1 MDPSPSHKTKISG
14 KTFLVS
20 FWTFISRI
28 FGVFRDIATTYILGA
43 GIAHDVFVVML
54 KIPNLF
60 RRLFAEGAFSQAF
73 IPIFTDYKTNQ
84 SNEELKKLLNLSFT
98 AISSIV
104 LSICIIFMIFAPLI
118 VFVFAPGFY
127 FDVEK
132 KHLAIDVLRI
142 TFPYLF
148 FVSLVAFFSS
158 VLNTFNQFS
167 IPAATPI
174 AFNLSIIFGALFLT
188 DYFDLPV
195 LAIAWGVFFAG
206 IIQLFISLI
215 PIVKLKLIPKLKID
229 FNHPG
234 LKKVFILMLPGILS
248 GGIIQINILVDTIFA
263 SLLETGSPTWLYLS
277 DRLIQLPL
285 GIFAIAAATVI
296 LPNLSNATAENNSF
310 EFNKNFNWALKFVF
324 LVGIPSSVGLS
335 FLSLEIIN
343 ILFLRGEFIPMDA
356 LKTSYSL
363 KAFCFGLVAFMAIKI
378 LNVGFFAKQD
388 PKTPMYVAL
397 ASLII
402 NVILN
407 WFFAF
412 QLGLGHVG
420 LAMGSVIAAI
430 ISFFVLLIFLIKRS
444 ILILENKS
452 IIFLIKILFSS
463 LCLLVALI
471 LFQSIYPN
479 WADTNLIM
487 QLVYL
492 VLNIGIG
499 SIIYFGLMFVLG
511 LRISFFK
518 N

>member
-127 FDVEK
+127 FDLEK
-132 KHLAIDVLRI
+132 KHLAIDILRI

-206 IIQLFISLI
+206 IIQLFLSLI
-215 PIVKLKLIPKLKID
+215 HI
-229 FNHPG
+229 
-234 LKKVFILMLPGILS
+234 S
-248 GGIIQINILVDTIFA
+248 
-263 SLLETGSPTWLYLS
+263 EPTRPY
-277 DRLIQLPL
+277 
-285 GIFAIAAATVI
+285 
-296 LPNLSNATAENNSF
+296 
-310 EFNKNFNWALKFVF
+310 
-324 LVGIPSSVGLS
+324 
-335 FLSLEIIN
+335 
-343 ILFLRGEFIPMDA
+343 
-356 LKTSYSL
+356 
-363 KAFCFGLVAFMAIKI
+363 
-378 LNVGFFAKQD
+378 
-388 PKTPMYVAL
+388 
-397 ASLII
+397 
-402 NVILN
+402 
-407 WFFAF
+407 
-412 QLGLGHVG
+412 
-420 LAMGSVIAAI
+420 
-430 ISFFVLLIFLIKRS
+430 
-444 ILILENKS
+444 
-452 IIFLIKILFSS
+452 
-463 LCLLVALI
+463 
-471 LFQSIYPN
+471 
-479 WADTNLIM
+479 
-487 QLVYL
+487 
-492 VLNIGIG
+492 
-499 SIIYFGLMFVLG
+499 
-511 LRISFFK
+511 
-518 N
+518 